1 VTSPPDTNRQ
11 PATPRPA
18 ATVLLLREGRDCVEV
33 LAIRR
38 HEKLA
43 FMGGMW
49 VFPGGSVCA
58 ADTSP
63 ESLAIIP
70 EQSQAGC
77 ARLSTLTGEAID
89 RLQCLGLAVAA
100 CRETFEETGVL
111 LASNDAGDHCD
122 SELTAR
128 VQERRHAIAAQPELF
143 ASLLQEQQL
152 FLRVDRLAYWAHWI
166 TPSIVPRRFDTR
178 FFLAVVPSDQLAVI
192 DSTETIDHAWMSPA
206 ALVAA
211 ADAGSLSVSH
221 PTLYNLM
228 ELDASLHEHGSLQ
241 DLLSATASRQVIPIL
256 PKMVHEEQTA
266 MVLPWDPFYR
276 NFLGESAPEHLE
288 YPARLRALPSRML
301 AKR

>member
-1 VTSPPDTNRQ
+1 VAQEAKPP
-11 PATPRPA
+11 AVPRPA
-18 ATVLLLREGRDCVEV
+18 ATVLLLRDGSDGVEV

-58 ADTSP
+58 ADAS
-63 ESLAIIP
+63 AAAFARIP
-70 EQSQAGC
+70 GSSQTGC
-77 ARLSTLTGEAID
+77 AQLGTLQGEPID
-89 RLQCLGLAVAA
+89 AGECLALAVAA

-111 LASNDAGDHCD
+111 LASDADGRHCSND
-122 SELTAR
+122 LTAR
-128 VQERRHAIAAQPELF
+128 LHDRRRAVAAQPDLF
-143 ASLLQEQQL
+143 AEMLLAEDL
-152 FLRVDRLAYWAHWI
+152 YLRVERLVYWAHWI
-166 TPSIVPRRFDTR
+166 TPSNVPRRFDTR
-178 FFLAVVPSDQLAVI
+178 FFLAAVPSDQHAVI

-211 ADAGSLSVSH
+211 AQAGDMPVSH

-228 ELDASLHEHGSLQ
+228 ELDASLQQHGSLQ
-241 DLLSATASRQVIPIL
+241 ALLAAEAQRRVVAIL

-276 NFLGESAPEHLE
+276 NFVGESVPEHLE
-288 YPARLRALPSRML
+288 YPARLRALPPRMI